1 MKKLKNIM
9 IIVIMQLIV
18 MVNTFSIMSIG
29 PIYFN
34 HRIDGEGG
42 YQEYT
47 IENDSFSTVRYKM
60 GVVPVTEDKELY
72 QKMKNWIEIYPK
84 VLTIKPKS
92 SEKVKVLIKAD
103 EDAKIGEYRFRIE
116 PQPIYIPELNE
127 DFREKKPSSV
137 RMRVPFVLM
146 MEVEGYVG
154 NLGDIRKDIEITK
167 IKNGIEIVN
176 NMQRRGVLE
185 VETRANKKRYVEIIK
200 LEKGERVIKKYKGV
214 EEIKVREAATQEEI
228 IKIEYF
234 LVDEDLKH
242 EVHE

>member
-1 MKKLKNIM
+1 M
-9 IIVIMQLIV
+9 ILVIMQLIV
-18 MVNTFSIMSIG
+18 MVNTFSIMSIS

-84 VLTIKPKS
+84 VLTVKPKS
-92 SEKVKVLIKAD
+92 SEKVKVLIKSD
-103 EDAKIGEYRFRIE
+103 KDTKIGEYRFRIE

-176 NMQRRGVLE
+176 NMQRREVLE